1 MGKYG
6 EERGWE
12 LNPKGAPIPPL
23 SPYRRECFDDLLDIA
38 AN

>member
-12 LNPKGAPIPPL
+12 SKPKGAPIPPL
-23 SPYRRECFDDLLDIA
+23 SYRRECFDDLLDIA